1 MTSITSFCG
10 RLLVS
15 KVQIGKSNHTGHPPD
30 INFYVLS
37 CTLLPVRSCH
47 LIRNVKRLSNRKA
60 KTIFFCEHSFSCWR
74 SNSSN
79 VHVQAVRLGAAY
91 QQVGHTVQL
100 SRLQS
105 PAHIVC
111 CLPRS
116 PTPHHQD
123 PLSLRDAPGCHLTRL
138 PGRAHQ
144 CPSEDHDGPRTQQC
158 Q

>member
-1 MTSITSFCG
+1 MSHLFAEGFLFQKYKKVNLIT
-10 RLLVS
+10 
-15 KVQIGKSNHTGHPPD
+15 PD
-30 INFYVLS
+30 ILLLISIFVLS
-37 CTLLPVRSCH
+37 CTRLPVWSCQ
-47 LIRNVKRLSNRKA
+47 LIRNVKTTFKSQSKNNILCDH
-60 KTIFFCEHSFSCWR
+60 FFPGWR

-111 CLPRS
+111 CLLRS